1 MDNSC
6 YVLKKKNSA
15 FHNQDQ
21 SCENSLFFFEWILP
35 LINLLSDDDE
45 TSGDGYGNYDNYDEA
60 DMKSV
65 EDDDMDEASGSLVNC
80 QAH

>member
-1 MDNSC
+1 MLC
-6 YVLKKKNSA
+6 IEEKKFCLSQPGPKLWK
-15 FHNQDQ
+15 FT
-21 SCENSLFFFEWILP
+21 FFFEWILP

>member
-1 MDNSC
+1 MNTS
-6 YVLKKKNSA
+6 
-15 FHNQDQ
+15 
-21 SCENSLFFFEWILP
+21 